1 MESHTH
7 KLGDV
12 SDQIR
17 MTDQLFSV
25 LLELWQKGVYR
36 WPEILCLNSG
46 TELFASSVNSGWSTN
61 SIQASKGTD
70 IL

>member
-1 MESHTH
+1 MERYTH

-12 SDQIR
+12 SDKIR

-25 LLELWQKGVYR
+25 LLELWQKGVYS
-36 WPEILCLNSG
+36 WPEILCLNGG
-46 TELFASSVNSGWSTN
+46 TELFGSSVDSGWSIN
-61 SIQASKGTD
+61 SIRASRGTD

>member
-1 MESHTH
+1 MERHTN

-12 SDQIR
+12 SNKIR

-25 LLELWQKGVYR
+25 LLKLWQKGVYR
-36 WPEILCLNSG
+36 WPEILCLNGG
-46 TELFASSVNSGWSTN
+46 TELFAGSVNSGWSIS
-61 SIQASKGTD
+61 SIRASKGN